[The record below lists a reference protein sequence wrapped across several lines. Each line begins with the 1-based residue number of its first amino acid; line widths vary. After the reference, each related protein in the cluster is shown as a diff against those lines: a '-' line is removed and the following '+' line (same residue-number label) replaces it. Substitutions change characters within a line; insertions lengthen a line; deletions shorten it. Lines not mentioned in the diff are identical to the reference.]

1 MDGDRLLRAGGLAA
15 EEAELADDLGDVR
28 RLDPAELGCAGV
40 AQHGKIAI
48 MVASSTTAE
57 WVVEPPDVSHV
68 VTEDDEPVDNF
79 PSEKQQRLLVE
90 PLYAGWE
97 GPRLAES
104 GELRSFIAAA
114 NVGIFATPRSEPLV
128 PDVFISLDVTL
139 HPDLWAKEHRTYFF
153 WEMGKPP
160 DVVIEIVSNK
170 EGGEV
175 DRKLRGYARMRVP
188 YYVVYDPAHQ
198 LGPQTLRA
206 WEMRGDLYIAIEP
219 EFPSLALRLAEWNGS
234 YEGMS
239 QSWLRWVHEDGTFVP
254 TGAERALAAEAR
266 TATAEA
272 RTVTAEART
281 MTAEA
286 RALAEKQR
294 ADRLTER
301 LRSLG
306 IDPDEV

>member
-1 MDGDRLLRAGGLAA
+1 
-15 EEAELADDLGDVR
+15 
-28 RLDPAELGCAGV
+28 
-40 AQHGKIAI
+40 
-48 MVASSTTAE
+48 MVASPATTDSI
-57 WVVEPPDVSHV
+57 VEPPDVSHV
-68 VTEDDEPVDNF
+68 VTEDDQPVDNF

-97 GPRLAES
+97 GPRSAES
-104 GELRSFIAAA
+104 GELRAFIAAA

-128 PDVFISLDVTL
+128 PDMFVSLDVTL
-139 HPDLWAKEHRTYFF
+139 HPDIWAKEHRTYFF

-206 WEMRGDLYIAIEP
+206 WELRGDLYIAIEP
-219 EFPSLALRLAEWNGS
+219 RFPSLDLKLSEWTGT

-239 QSWLRWVHEDGTFVP
+239 QSWLRWARADGTHLP
-254 TGAERALAAEAR
+254 TGAERATAAEAR
-266 TATAEA
+266 TVTAEA
-272 RTVTAEART
+272 RTTTAEART

-286 RALAEKQR
+286 RALAEKGR

-301 LRSLG
+301 LRALG
-306 IDPDEV
+306 LDPDEG

>member
-1 MDGDRLLRAGGLAA
+1 
-15 EEAELADDLGDVR
+15 
-28 RLDPAELGCAGV
+28 
-40 AQHGKIAI
+40 
-48 MVASSTTAE
+48 MVASPATAD

-68 VTEDDEPVDNF
+68 VTEDDAPLINF

-97 GPRLAES
+97 GPRSAES

-128 PDVFISLDVTL
+128 PDVFVSLDVTL

-206 WEMRGDLYIAIEP
+206 WELRGDLYIAVDA
-219 EFPSLALRLAEWNGS
+219 EFPSLDLRLAEWNDS

-239 QSWLRWVHEDGTFVP
+239 QSWLRWVGKDGTFVP

-266 TATAEA
+266 TLTAEA
-272 RTVTAEART
+272 RTL
-281 MTAEA
+281 TAEA